1 MDCTPST
8 NYCTQYTLVLSYS
21 RKVILLF
28 KFNDRSKLIKELIA
42 LMRDDKDVC
51 RRQDMAA
58 AMEDQMMQRWLPQ
71 TKDDNKNGWEW
82 QQ

>member
-1 MDCTPST
+1 MKTSQGST
-8 NYCTQYTLVLSYS
+8 SDKGQQQQQEA
-21 RKVILLF
+21 RQW
-28 KFNDRSKLIKELIA
+28 R
-42 LMRDDKDVC
+42 MRDDKDVC